1 MKQKIVQASIT
12 LFEKQGFTETSIQD
26 IVDSLNV
33 TKGTFYYYFNSKEE
47 LLRDIHLEY
56 ISYVLD
62 EQEKIIGD
70 ADLSAKEKLRNIV
83 TMLVTSIESQ
93 GFMARIF
100 FREMRNLSRKHIE
113 EIIPRREKFLANL
126 QQLIKTG
133 IESGEFKKEL
143 DPDIIALGV
152 LGMTNWSYQ
161 WFKPEGK
168 LSDMEVASIFVDMIL
183 NGISL
188 RD

>member
-1 MKQKIVQASIT
+1 MKQKIVQASIK

-47 LLRDIHLEY
+47 LLRDIHLDY
-56 ISYVLD
+56 ISYVLE

-70 ADLSAKEKLRNIV
+70 ESKTARGKLRTIV
-83 TMLVTSIESQ
+83 TMLITSIESQ

-100 FREMRNLSRKHIE
+100 FREIRNLSREHIE
-113 EIIPRREKFLANL
+113 EITLRREKFLANL

-133 IESGEFKKEL
+133 IEKGEFKEGL
-143 DPDIIALGV
+143 NPDIVALGV

-161 WFKPEGK
+161 WFKPEGE
-168 LSDMEVASIFVDMIL
+168 LSDTEVAGIFVEMIL

-188 RD
+188 K